1 MYERGGGFIWYS
13 REIDLCTPCR
23 RAHPSWG
30 GIPRHWV
37 WRGGSKEGSSHP
49 SSEGFHPSGLGCGVA
64 EGSSHI
70 KWFIKKNLVLFRPQK
85 HGFEWFWRQLL
96 ILLLPVSD
104 GDIWWSLIRR
114 SLITWLQLEVRIKR
128 LKSGVAIRWQVTT
141 RATALGGFCL
151 KRISDTG
158 TWSSGATQDHFSLA
172 DISMHSCKYFNAQ
185 LQIFQCRAKKY
196 FNAEQRNISMQS
208 KEMFQCRAKKQ
219 WVAV

>member
-1 MYERGGGFIWYS
+1 MGGGFIWYS

-128 LKSGVAIRWQVTT
+128 LKSANFLNWCCNQMAGYNKSNCFGRFLSQKNQRHWHLEQW
-141 RATALGGFCL
+141 RHPRPL
-151 KRISDTG
+151 
-158 TWSSGATQDHFSLA
+158 FS
-172 DISMHSCKYFNAQ
+172 CRYFNAQ